1 MTAPDERLEE
11 WRRRRE
17 VRLSAHPRLLS
28 TATGGSA
35 RAWYVRDEVLV
46 AEGFHAATE
55 TVLRGRGYAPNSR
68 TGDGYEEIGHGLRR
82 YRAAGLDVASVIAQ
96 VHATTPRPVGRDG
109 RTRRVVGR
117 NHVFLSTPFYHGG
130 PAGPPL
136 PTAPGGLKPGSGS
149 GPDTAAVAVID
160 TGIWLDSPLLPDE
173 HYIADPGDFEVAVD
187 VDKDGILDG
196 DVGHANFI
204 AGVILGRT
212 REARVRIIKVLDTL
226 GVCTEAQLVQAL
238 ARVDD
243 DVDVINLSL
252 GGFSLANEAPVA
264 LRAALDAALAGRD
277 RVVVAAAGNDSNDQ
291 DPFWPAAFASQDEE
305 WSGQVV
311 AVAAHDGQRLCEFS
325 NSGKFVT
332 ISAPGQ
338 DLVSTFV
345 NADPFDTGWAVWSG
359 TSFATPYV
367 VAAIAERMTVE
378 RSARAAW
385 ASVLASAQRQLIDGR
400 PSLP

>member
-1 MTAPDERLEE
+1 MTAPNDRLGE

-17 VRLSAHPRLLS
+17 ARLAAHPRLLP
-28 TATGGSA
+28 ARTGTSA

-46 AEGFHAATE
+46 AEGFHAAAE
-55 TVLRGRGYAPNSR
+55 TVLRGRGFAPNAR
-68 TGDGYEEIGHGLRR
+68 TGDGYEEIGYGLRV
-82 YRAAGLDVASVIAQ
+82 YRASGVDIESVISQ
-96 VHATTPRPVGRDG
+96 VNDTTPRPLGRDG
-109 RTRRVVGR
+109 RPRRVVGR

-136 PTAPGGLKPGSGS
+136 PTAAGGLKPGPG
-149 GPDTAAVAVID
+149 GVNDTASVTVID

-173 HYIADPGDFEVAVD
+173 HYVADPGDFEVAVD
-187 VDKDGILDG
+187 VDQDGILDG

-212 REARVRIIKVLDTL
+212 SEARVRIIKVLDTL
-226 GVCTEAQLVQAL
+226 GACTEAQLVHAL
-238 ARVDD
+238 ARVGD
-243 DVDVINLSL
+243 DVDLINLSL
-252 GGFSLANEAPVA
+252 GGFSLANEAPIA
-264 LRAALDAALAGRD
+264 LRGALENALAGRD
-277 RVVVAAAGNDSNDQ
+277 RILVAAAGNDSNAD
-291 DPFWPAAFASQDEE
+291 DPFWPAAFASQGEQ

-311 AVAAHDGQRLCEFS
+311 AVAAHDGRELCDFS

-332 ISAPGQ
+332 LSAPGQ
-338 DLVSTFV
+338 DMVSTFV
-345 NADPFDTGWAVWSG
+345 NVDPFDTGWAVWSG

-385 ASVLASAQRQLIDGR
+385 AHVLATAGRELIDGR